1 MESELREKELRIIEL
16 TNEKA
21 EDLAVHE
28 KTMIEFRH
36 KMNQTIDII
45 NKNKVEKETV
55 NQNELRSL
63 QRVINYQEIIYEQL
77 IKDKSELLV

>member
-45 NKNKVEKETV
+45 NKSKVEKETA
-55 NQNELRSL
+55 NQKELRSL
-63 QRVINYQEIIYEQL
+63 Q
-77 IKDKSELLV
+77 

>member
-1 MESELREKELRIIEL
+1 MESELRDKELRIIEL

-21 EDLAVHE
+21 DDLAVHE
-28 KTMIEFRH
+28 KTMIEFRN

-45 NKNKVEKETV
+45 NKSKLEREIAF
-55 NQNELRSL
+55 QNELKSL
-63 QRVINYQEIIYEQL
+63 QGVINYQEIICEQL